1 MPGMGL
7 TTQFYMVLTD
17 LPPRYRA
24 LLQHLATLPQPFV
37 LCDAALPPGGVRG
50 WSEAIQVLCARGAL
64 ERVGWS
70 GVPRYR
76 VPDSVLRAL
85 QVPPPPPRF

>member
-1 MPGMGL
+1 MGL

-24 LLQHLATLPQPFV
+24 LLQHLAALPQPFV
-37 LCDAALPPGGVRG
+37 LTDAALPPGGIRV
-50 WSEAIQVLCARGAL
+50 WSEPIQVLCARGAL

-76 VPDSVLRAL
+76 VPESVRCAL
-85 QVPPPPPRF
+85 QVPRPPERF